1 MTIDWNHLIR
11 VDDFDFIGLLYLITH
26 RIWRV
31 WFLRFPPSTAKCATT
46 RQRLRTGKS
55 SISFSQMMLLST
67 HLCCIP
73 GLAIVC
79 RCATA
84 AIILLLTAVP
94 SKLHLLSYLPIL
106 HQLLKHHCST
116 SLLGFVKD
124 LMSHFYLSKDP
135 FDLCLRPTNIW
146 QIKWLQELPLLLGH
160 ALFFLSEFHC
170 LACWLIINRIWRNY
184 NKIR

>member
-1 MTIDWNHLIR
+1 MTIEWNHLIR
-11 VDDFDFIGLLYLITH
+11 VDDCDFVGLLYLITH

-46 RQRLRTGKS
+46 RQRLRTAKS

-73 GLAIVC
+73 GLAIMWMC
-79 RCATA
+79 CCTT

-94 SKLHLLSYLPIL
+94 KLHPLSNLPIL
-106 HQLLKHHCST
+106 HQLLKHHRST
-116 SLLGFVKD
+116 SLLGFIKD
-124 LMSHFYLSKDP
+124 LMSHFYLSKYP

-160 ALFFLSEFHC
+160 ALFFLSEFHWI
-170 LACWLIINRIWRNY
+170 WLWL
-184 NKIR
+184 

>member
-1 MTIDWNHLIR
+1 MTIKWRQLIR
-11 VDDFDFIGLLYLITH
+11 VDYFDFVGLLYLITH
-26 RIWRV
+26 RIRRV

-73 GLAIVC
+73 GL
-79 RCATA
+79 TSPTT

-94 SKLHLLSYLPIL
+94 SKLHPLSNFPIL
-106 HQLLKHHCST
+106 DQLLKHDCST
-116 SLLGFVKD
+116 SFLGFIKD
-124 LMSHFYLSKDP
+124 LMSHFYLSKYS

-146 QIKWLQELPLLLGH
+146 QIKWLQELSLLLGH
-160 ALFFLSEFHC
+160 ALFFLSELHC
-170 LACWLIINRIWRNY
+170 IA
-184 NKIR
+184 